1 MRLGT
6 FFTAADV
13 EADVPVCV
21 LGQTVVEN
29 LFGIDDPIGKDN
41 PCSGPPLQG
50 RRRS

>member
-13 EADVPVCV
+13 EAERPGCV

-29 LFGIDDPIGKDN
+29 LFGVDDPT
-41 PCSGPPLQG
+41 
-50 RRRS
+50 